1 MNSGGKVDVPV
12 PIECPN
18 PKCEGSGTIPANRFG
33 SQFVCKLC
41 KTRFYVDSMGLKLVI
56 GQRPAGIYD
65 QAFLF
70 VPYRK
75 RSPDLID
82 RWQKLVRRTRKRW
95 EALPEETRRALRL
108 GGYGLGFAMAIVL
121 ATWLSRSGP
130 PQPKGI
136 LDRSQRAGVAFLK
149 NDLATLDGLTTYGG
163 GAALR
168 EWLELTRPKNW
179 SPTPPRLRAQPR
191 ILAHSKLSKKATS
204 SVNFIIPQLTTT
216 PTPDQDPEEDPAPG
230 QEEDPAAEPAG
241 ESSDPS
247 ETPVADATE
256 PGVEPESEAEPEA
269 EIQAAPTPAPPPP
282 PVYQLRLFW
291 IYDGDEWYLDTP
303 QMLRLVKPTDR
314 SEIDNPTH

>member
-1 MNSGGKVDVPV
+1 MNRGGKVDVPV

-41 KTRFYVDSMGLKLVI
+41 KTRFYVDSMGLKLVV
-56 GQRPAGIYD
+56 GKRPAGLYD

-70 VPYRK
+70 DPYRK
-75 RSPDLID
+75 RPPDLID
-82 RWQKLVRRTRKRW
+82 RWQKLARRARKRW
-95 EALPEETRRALRL
+95 GALPEETRRAFRM
-108 GGYGLGFAMAIVL
+108 GGYGLGIAMTIML

-149 NDLATLDGLTTYGG
+149 NDLATLDAMTTYGG
-163 GAALR
+163 GEALR
-168 EWLELTRPKNW
+168 EWLELARPKSW
-179 SPTPPRLRAQPR
+179 SPTPPRLKANVR
-191 ILAHSKLSKKATS
+191 ILAQSKQSSKATS
-204 SVNFIIPQLTTT
+204 SVVFINPQQPPP
-216 PTPDQDPEEDPAPG
+216 PTADQGPEEDPAPG
-230 QEEDPAAEPAG
+230 QEEDPAAESAG
-241 ESSDPS
+241 ESSDAS
-247 ETPVADATE
+247 ETPVAEATE
-256 PGVEPESEAEPEA
+256 PGVEPESEAEAEPEN
-269 EIQAAPTPAPPPP
+269 QATPQPAPPPP

-291 IYDGDEWYLDTP
+291 IYDGNEWYLDTP